1 VGRVALGSNPALIDH
16 PALIEK
22 WKLVVS
28 IRFGALAS
36 DQCAAAP
43 RPLVNRGAESALS
56 IEGDKAMTS
65 VTHPTLHDTPIR
77 IDAQGQRRE
86 SDSMGSIDVPA
97 DRYWGAQTQRSL
109 VHFSIGDDRMPKRV
123 YHAYGYVKKA
133 AALVNAAAGRL
144 PEWKAEAIVRAADEA
159 IAGKLD
165 DHFPLYVWQTGS
177 GTQSNMNV
185 NEVLSNRAIQLLGG
199 EIGSKAPVHPNDDV
213 NMGQSSND
221 TFPTAMH
228 IAAVLELEEHGLPR
242 AEALAAAIEAKA
254 KEWKDVVKTGRTHL
268 QDAVPLTVGQEWS
281 GYAQQLRDALA
292 RIRAS
297 ESGLFELAAGGT
309 AVGTGLNA
317 PAGFS
322 REIAARIAELT
333 GRPFVTAP
341 NKFAAEGS
349 LDAMVAAMAALRGL
363 AVALMKLANDMRW
376 LASGPRCGLGE
387 LLLPENEPGSSIMP
401 GKVNPTQCEAMVM
414 VCIQVIG
421 EDNAV
426 AFAGSQGNF
435 ELNAM
440 RPIIINNVLHTARI
454 LGDACEKFRQFS
466 VEGTRLN
473 RERIDEMVDRSL
485 MLVTALSPVIGYDKA
500 SAIAHK
506 ANDEGLTLK
515 EAALKSGSI
524 DAKRFDEIVDPAKMV
539 GHGVAGA

>member
-1 VGRVALGSNPALIDH
+1 MDDQVH
-16 PALIEK
+16 P
-22 WKLVVS
+22 V
-28 IRFGALAS
+28 
-36 DQCAAAP
+36 
-43 RPLVNRGAESALS
+43 
-56 IEGDKAMTS
+56 
-65 VTHPTLHDTPIR
+65 LHDVPIG
-77 IDAQGQRRE
+77 IDATGQRHE
-86 SDSMGSIDVPA
+86 TDSMGGIDVPA

-109 VHFSIGDDRMPKRV
+109 VHFSIGDDRMPKPV

-144 PEWKAEAIVRAADEA
+144 PQWKAEAIVRAADEA
-159 IAGKLD
+159 IGGKLD

-177 GTQSNMNV
+177 GTQSNMNI
-185 NEVLSNRAIQLLGG
+185 NEVVSNRAIQLLGG
-199 EIGSKAPVHPNDDV
+199 QIGSKSPVHPNDDV

-228 IAAVLELEEHGLPR
+228 IAAVLELEQHLLPH
-242 AEALAAAIEAKA
+242 AEALTSAIEAKSN
-254 KEWKDVVKTGRTHL
+254 EWSDVVKTGRTHL

-281 GYAQQLRDALA
+281 GWAQQIRDALT
-292 RIRAS
+292 RVRAAQP
-297 ESGLFELAAGGT
+297 GLLELAAGGT

-317 PAGFS
+317 PPNFG
-322 REIAARIAELT
+322 REIAAKIAELT
-333 GRPFVTAP
+333 GHPFVTAP
-341 NKFAAEGS
+341 NKFAAQGS
-349 LDAMVAAMAALRGL
+349 LDAMVAAMAAVRGL
-363 AVALMKLANDMRW
+363 AVALMKIANDMRW
-376 LASGPRCGLGE
+376 LASGPRCGFGE

-426 AFAGSQGNF
+426 ALAGSQGNF

-440 RPIIINNVLHTARI
+440 RPIIINNFLHSARV
-454 LGDACEKFRQFS
+454 LGDACEKFRRFS

-473 RERIDEMVDRSL
+473 RARIDELLGRSL

-515 EAALKSGSI
+515 EAALKSGFI
-524 DAKRFDEIVDPAKMV
+524 DEKRFDEIVDPRKMV

>member
-1 VGRVALGSNPALIDH
+1 MNN
-16 PALIEK
+16 
-22 WKLVVS
+22 
-28 IRFGALAS
+28 
-36 DQCAAAP
+36 Q
-43 RPLVNRGAESALS
+43 
-56 IEGDKAMTS
+56 
-65 VTHPTLHDTPIR
+65 THPILRDIPIG
-77 IDAQGQRRE
+77 IDATGQRHE
-86 SDSMGSIDVPA
+86 TDSMGGIDVPA

-144 PEWKAEAIVRAADEA
+144 PQWKADAVIRAADDA
-159 IAGKLD
+159 IAGELD

-185 NEVLSNRAIQLLGG
+185 NEVLSNRATQLLGG
-199 EIGSKAPVHPNDDV
+199 TIGSKSPVHPNDDV

-228 IAAVLELEEHGLPR
+228 IAAVLELEERLLPH
-242 AEALAAAIEAKA
+242 AEALATAIEAKA
-254 KEWKDVVKTGRTHL
+254 NEWRDVVKIGRTHL

-281 GYAQQLRDALA
+281 GYAHQIRDALA

-297 ESGLFELAAGGT
+297 EAGLFELAAGGT

-317 PAGFS
+317 PANFG
-322 REIAARIAELT
+322 REIASTIAELT

-341 NKFAAEGS
+341 NKFAAQGS
-349 LDAMVAAMAALRGL
+349 LDAMVAAMAVLRGL
-363 AVALMKLANDMRW
+363 AVALMKIANDMRW

-387 LLLPENEPGSSIMP
+387 LVLPENEPGSSIMP
-401 GKVNPTQCEAMVM
+401 GKVNPTQEEAMVM

-440 RPIIINNVLHTARI
+440 RPIIINNFLHAARV
-454 LGDACEKFRQFS
+454 LGDACDKFRRFS

-473 RERIDEMVDRSL
+473 RQRIAEMLGRSL

-506 ANDEGLTLK
+506 ANDEDLTLK
-515 EAALKSGSI
+515 EAALKSGFI
-524 DAKRFDEIVDPAKMV
+524 DEKRFDEIVDPTKMV
-539 GHGVAGA
+539 GNGLAGS